1 MLSNWRRLKLAFL
14 GRWMLKAAMLV
25 LSQNAAAQGQTLTV
39 AVAANVKYA
48 FNDLAAEFR
57 KESGIEARG
66 VFGSSGQLTAQIRN
80 GAPFDVLLSADMEYP
95 EALYKEKLAVTAPR
109 VYANGV
115 LVLWT
120 RKPID
125 LGKGILVLADPAVQ
139 KIAIANPKLAP
150 YGRGAI
156 HALEQAGLRAIV
168 EPKLIYGES
177 IAQTSQYIDTGSAD
191 IGFTAKSV
199 VMAPEVTGR
208 GKWVELPKD
217 SYQPIA
223 QGVVV
228 LKHGDVAAPESAR
241 KFVAFLFSPAARV
254 IFERYGYLTP

>member
-1 MLSNWRRLKLAFL
+1 MLSNRKRSKRAFL
-14 GRWMLKAAMLV
+14 GRWLLQAAMLV
-25 LSQNAAAQGQTLTV
+25 LSQGAAAQDQTLTV

-57 KESGIEARG
+57 KESGIDVRA
-66 VFGSSGQLTAQIRN
+66 VLGSSGQLAAQIMN

-125 LGKGILVLADPAVQ
+125 LGKGLAVLADPAVQ

-150 YGRGAI
+150 YGREAI
-156 HALEQAGLRAIV
+156 HALEHAGLRAAV
-168 EPKLIYGES
+168 EPKLVYGES

-191 IGFTAKSV
+191 VGFTAKSV
-199 VMAPEVTGR
+199 VLAPEVAGR
-208 GKWVELPKD
+208 GKWVEVPGD

-228 LKHGDVAAPESAR
+228 LKHGDVTDPQNAR
-241 KFVAFLFSPAARV
+241 KFVAFLFSPAARA
-254 IFERYGYLTP
+254 IFVRYGYLLP